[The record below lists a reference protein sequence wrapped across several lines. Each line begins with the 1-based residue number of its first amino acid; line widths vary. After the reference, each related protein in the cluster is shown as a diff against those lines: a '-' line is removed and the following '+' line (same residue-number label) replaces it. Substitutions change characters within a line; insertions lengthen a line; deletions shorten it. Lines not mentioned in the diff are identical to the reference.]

1 MRTTI
6 DLPDPLFRE
15 LKAVAARRGTS
26 LKDVIRAA
34 VEEEI
39 RKTERKIGHR
49 VKFPLLPSRKPGSLN
64 LTNAEIED
72 FSAWRQRLVGTGFAA
87 ACSRDRLQ

>member
-26 LKDVIRAA
+26 LKAVIRTA

-39 RKTERKIGHR
+39 RKTEDKAGKRLR
-49 VKFPLLPSRKPGSLN
+49 FPLLSSREPGSLK
-64 LTNAEIED
+64 LTNAEID
-72 FSAWRQRLVGTGFAA
+72 DLSA
-87 ACSRDRLQ
+87 

>member
-15 LKAVAARRGTS
+15 LKAVAAKRGTS
-26 LKDVIRAA
+26 LKKVLRTA

-39 RKTERKIGHR
+39 RKAERKTGR
-49 VKFPLLPSRKPGSLN
+49 RLKFPLLSSDEPGSLD
-64 LTNAEIED
+64 LTNAEID
-72 FSAWRQRLVGTGFAA
+72 DLSA
-87 ACSRDRLQ
+87 

>member
-1 MRTTI
+1 MRTTV
-6 DLPDPLFRE
+6 DLPDDLIRE

-26 LKDVIRAA
+26 LKTVMRAA

-39 RKTERKIGHR
+39 RKAERKAGRR
-49 VKFPLLPSRKPGSLN
+49 VKFPLLSSHEPGSLK

-72 FSAWRQRLVGTGFAA
+72 LSA
-87 ACSRDRLQ
+87 

>member
-6 DLPDPLFRE
+6 DLPDPVFRE

-26 LKDVIRAA
+26 LKDILRKA

-39 RKTERKIGHR
+39 RKTQRGAGRH
-49 VKFPLLPSRKPGSLN
+49 VKFPLLASKEPGTLD
-64 LTNAEIED
+64 LTNAEID
-72 FSAWRQRLVGTGFAA
+72 DL
-87 ACSRDRLQ
+87 SR

>member
-6 DLPDPLFRE
+6 DLPDPVFRE

-26 LKDVIRAA
+26 LKDVVRKA

-39 RKTERKIGHR
+39 RKAERNAGRR
-49 VKFPLLPSRKPGSLN
+49 VKFPLLASKEPGTLD
-64 LTNAEIED
+64 LTNAEID
-72 FSAWRQRLVGTGFAA
+72 DLS
-87 ACSRDRLQ
+87 S

>member
-6 DLPDPLFRE
+6 DLPDPVFRE

-26 LKDVIRAA
+26 LKEIIRLA
-34 VEEEI
+34 VEEI
-39 RKTERKIGHR
+39 RKTERPAGR
-49 VKFPLLPSRKPGSLN
+49 RLKFPILSSRQPGVLI

-72 FSAWRQRLVGTGFAA
+72 LLT
-87 ACSRDRLQ
+87 

>member
-6 DLPDPLFRE
+6 DLPDALFCE

-26 LKDVIRAA
+26 LKDIVCKA

-39 RKTERKIGHR
+39 RSAERKSGRR
-49 VKFPLLPSRKPGSLN
+49 VKFPLLGSKQPGTLH

-72 FSAWRQRLVGTGFAA
+72 LS
-87 ACSRDRLQ
+87 S

>member
-15 LKAVAARRGTS
+15 LKALAARRGTS
-26 LKDVIRAA
+26 LKTLIRGA

-39 RKTERKIGHR
+39 RKTESKAGRR
-49 VKFPLLPSRKPGSLN
+49 VKFPLLSSRDPGSLR
-64 LTNAEIED
+64 LTNADIED
-72 FSAWRQRLVGTGFAA
+72 LST
-87 ACSRDRLQ
+87 

>member
-6 DLPDPLFRE
+6 DLPDPVFRE

-26 LKDVIRAA
+26 LKQIIRLA

-39 RKTERKIGHR
+39 RKAERPAGR
-49 VKFPLLPSRKPGSLN
+49 RLKFPILSSRQPGVLN

-72 FSAWRQRLVGTGFAA
+72 ILT
-87 ACSRDRLQ
+87 

>member
-6 DLPDPLFRE
+6 ELPDPLFRE

-26 LKDVIRAA
+26 LKDVIRGA
-34 VEEEI
+34 VEQEV
-39 RKTERKIGHR
+39 RKSERKAGHR
-49 VKFPLLPSRKPGSLN
+49 VKFPLLASDEPGAMD

-72 FSAWRQRLVGTGFAA
+72 LSA
-87 ACSRDRLQ
+87 

>member
-6 DLPDPLFRE
+6 DLPDPVFRE

-26 LKDVIRAA
+26 LKEIVRKA

-39 RKTERKIGHR
+39 RKAERSSGRR
-49 VKFPLLPSRKPGSLN
+49 VKFPLLASREPGSLD
-64 LTNAEIED
+64 LTNAEID
-72 FSAWRQRLVGTGFAA
+72 DLS
-87 ACSRDRLQ
+87 S